1 MVVVEFNKTIRV
13 RDGCRQGLRTFAFI
27 SSCNSFSTC
36 RLTINLSQYMGQ
48 RIVVSVLLRPNEIFL
63 VRFFATELDG
73 EVDIKACL
81 GRALQREFYVILREK
96 NSKHVSVFMENILQ
110 TGHSYRIKKIIRS
123 IFVTRGRV
131 A

>member
-48 RIVVSVLLRPNEIFL
+48 RIVVSVLSRPNEIFL
-63 VRFFATELDG
+63 VRFFATELTLKRG
-73 EVDIKACL
+73 GHKCLLNMDIIA
-81 GRALQREFYVILREK
+81 
-96 NSKHVSVFMENILQ
+96 
-110 TGHSYRIKKIIRS
+110 RI
-123 IFVTRGRV
+123 FHHF